1 MSGRWVDHSEAA
13 VVGYTDRLSY
23 APGDT
28 VTLCA
33 SAFSPDATMTL
44 VRVSH
49 DGEASVATPISEA
62 VSVSI
67 PHQSVALGSYGICEW
82 ELTAHSFAFAAWVLP
97 SRLPSDRA
105 TILSTADEIDAQ
117 GVGAALSI
125 DSSGKLHFTCLGEDL
140 SLARSLRTNSWHFCV
155 GGRSTDGQAFVAL
168 APATPSEPGDR
179 VQIAYGRTTFEPLRH
194 GPIVTLGAMRQENG
208 VMAHFDG
215 RIEAARVLEGDI
227 TIAAITEMAGEHQA
241 GQELNIPN
249 MALAWWD
256 GALNRGIFTLSDVVG
271 GHDLQLINVPTRN
284 VPGRWWSGDIHDPR
298 LAPWQYAAVHFHSDD
313 QDDQQWQPIA
323 EVVLPEELES
333 DVYGIQLMLAS
344 GNTDVVPFAVRRAP
358 SKSRARIGVL
368 LPTLTY
374 LAYALE
380 HAAPAGLVEHANET
394 AAPFARAN
402 GFHSWYD
409 LHEDGSFVTFCS
421 LRRPLLGLR
430 PDHRFRYTGAEH
442 GLSADLRL
450 LGWLRR
456 QGFDYE
462 VFTDHDLDERR
473 AAALDGLACVV
484 TGAHPEYWSARMLD
498 GLEAYLQ
505 QGGNLCYLGG
515 NGFVWSVVVDHSN
528 GRAEMRR
535 GDVEERPWDAQV
547 GASHFQLTD
556 GRSGLW
562 QACGRPSAR
571 ITGVTA
577 AAMGFGPG
585 VPFLATEGASD
596 PSVSRLFDGI
606 DLAQPLGTTSAV
618 LGAGASYETD
628 LANVSL
634 GTPPNAIVIATAA
647 LPNGYVP
654 FAPAFHR
661 AASGE
666 DGTSRLRADM
676 VFFQTPAGGRVFAAG
691 SIGWAGCLN
700 ADDEDSAAARLTTN
714 LLQWFSEAS

>member
-1 MSGRWVDHSEAA
+1 MTANSSTPAKRRQFLKNTAVGATGAAALAAPMISTAQTTTFRFQSTWPARDIFHEYANDFAKKVNDMAGGRLKIE
-13 VVGYTDRLSY
+13 
-23 APGDT
+23 
-28 VTLCA
+28 
-33 SAFSPDATMTL
+33 
-44 VRVSH
+44 
-49 DGEASVATPISEA
+49 
-62 VSVSI
+62 
-67 PHQSVALGSYGICEW
+67 
-82 ELTAHSFAFAAWVLP
+82 VLP
-97 SRLPSDRA
+97 SGSVVPAFQL
-105 TILSTADEIDAQ
+105 LDAVNKGTLDGGH
-117 GVGAALSI
+117 GVLAYHY
-125 DSSGKLHFTCLGEDL
+125 GK
-140 SLARSLRTNSWHFCV
+140 SN
-155 GGRSTDGQAFVAL
+155 AL
-168 APATPSEPGDR
+168 ALWGSGPAFGMD
-179 VQIAYGRTTFEPLRH
+179 
-194 GPIVTLGAMRQENG
+194 
-208 VMAHFDG
+208 
-215 RIEAARVLEGDI
+215 
-227 TIAAITEMAGEHQA
+227 
-241 GQELNIPN
+241 PN

-323 EVVLPEELES
+323 EVVLPKELES

-421 LRRPLLGLR
+421 LRRPLLGMR

-456 QGFDYE
+456 HGFDYE

-535 GDVEERPWDAQV
+535 GDVDERPWDAQV

-676 VFFQTPAGGRVFAAG
+676 VFFQTPAGGRVFGAG